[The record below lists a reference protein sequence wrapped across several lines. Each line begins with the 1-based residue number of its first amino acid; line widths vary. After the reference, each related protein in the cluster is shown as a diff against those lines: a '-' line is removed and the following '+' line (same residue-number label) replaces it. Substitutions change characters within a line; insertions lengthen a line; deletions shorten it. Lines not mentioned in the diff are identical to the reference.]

1 MYLLLCEL
9 SFNYFYIFKDNN
21 MTFDKEKI
29 LHYCNHV
36 SKNTLMQ
43 TLNIKY
49 TDAGED
55 FLVATMPVNPSVHQ
69 PMGLLHGGASVALAE
84 SVGSAASMIY
94 INSELSEVRGI
105 EISANHLKAKRDGIV
120 TATAKILHKGRSIHL
135 WEIRITDEN
144 NNLISLCKLTNMVL
158 PKRKSGD

>member
-1 MYLLLCEL
+1 
-9 SFNYFYIFKDNN
+9 

-105 EISANHLKAKRDGIV
+105 EISANHLKAKRDVIV

-144 NNLISLCKLTNMVL
+144 NNSISLCKLTNMV
-158 PKRKSGD
+158 

>member
-1 MYLLLCEL
+1 
-9 SFNYFYIFKDNN
+9 
-21 MTFDKEKI
+21 MTFDKDKI
-29 LHYCNHV
+29 LQYCNQI

-43 TLNIKY
+43 TLNIEY

-55 FLVATMPVNPSVHQ
+55 FLVATMPVNSAVHQ

-84 SVGSAASMIY
+84 SVGSAASMLY
-94 INSELSEVRGI
+94 VNSEHSEIRGI

-120 TATAKILHKGRSIHL
+120 TATARIVHKGSSIHL

-144 NNLISLCKLTNMVL
+144 GILISLCKLTNMVL
-158 PKRKSGD
+158 PRRKNNNRV